1 MITMTQS
8 KRINMDRN
16 SSKGNQLKWFDAGN
30 WYKADYLGY
39 EGLSEYIVSHLLEKS
54 TVFPRVLYEIDKIS
68 YQDGIYKGCRC
79 AGFLHGG
86 QEVLTLEKLFR
97 LEWGIDLTNVLAPM
111 ELKERILFVVEHV
124 SLLAGLE
131 NFGAY
136 LTMLLEIYAFFLNED
151 RHMNNIAVLRNVN
164 RTFSY
169 CPVFDNGAALFSDT
183 RISYDLGLPLETCYG
198 RIEAKPFNRSFD
210 EQMDVAEELYG
221 VHFYYWFTEK
231 DVERLLSD
239 AIEMY
244 GTEIV
249 NRVLA
254 VMRQQMRKYAYFKK
268 EPPGL

>member
-1 MITMTQS
+1 MQI
-8 KRINMDRN
+8 
-16 SSKGNQLKWFDAGN
+16 DAF
-30 WYKADYLGY
+30 
-39 EGLSEYIVSHLLEKS
+39 LL
-54 TVFPRVLYEIDKIS
+54 T
-68 YQDGIYKGCRC
+68 
-79 AGFLHGG
+79 
-86 QEVLTLEKLFR
+86 
-97 LEWGIDLTNVLAPM
+97 
-111 ELKERILFVVEHV
+111 
-124 SLLAGLE
+124 
-131 NFGAY
+131 
-136 LTMLLEIYAFFLNED
+136 ED